1 MFLEKLKPIENH
13 QVKLP
18 FYLFCLVPVFHQQLN
33 SPFLTSLTPT
43 YLNTYLSFCYL
54 CAMEKTK
61 FTVTAA
67 LPYANG
73 PLHLGHVAGVYLPAD
88 IFVRFLRANNH
99 DVAFICGSD
108 EHGAAITLRAKK
120 EGITPRE
127 IVDKYNKVI
136 GDSFRD
142 FGISF
147 DIFHRTSDPLHIDTA
162 QEFFKVLEKN
172 GKFIEE
178 TTEQYFDEEFQQFL
192 ADRYITGDCPNCGNA
207 GAYGDQC
214 EKCGTALSP
223 TDLKNPI
230 STLSGKTP
238 VLKSTSHWF
247 LPMDRHEEW
256 LRTWIKEGI
265 LDGKQQHDPK
275 AWRNQVIG
283 QCLSWIDGGLRPR
296 AMTRDLDWGVPVPLP
311 NADGKVLYVWL
322 DAPIGYISATKQW
335 AADNGKDWKDYWCNE
350 DRKLVHFIGKDNIVF
365 HAIIFPILL
374 KDHGGFILPDNVPA
388 YEFLNL
394 EGDKFSTS
402 RNWAVWLHEYL
413 ERHPEKIDELK
424 YTLTAIAPETKDAEF
439 TWKEY
444 QARVNNELA
453 DILGNF
459 INRALVLTQKYYEGA
474 VPALGELTPED
485 EAVLA
490 EMKAIPERIAKLVYQ
505 YKLRDAQAEA
515 MQLARIGN
523 KYLADNEPWKLV
535 KTDPK
540 RVETIMHIAL
550 QITANLGLVL
560 DPFLPATAAKIR
572 GFMQIEN
579 QDWNAAGSLLVTAGH
594 RTEAPSIL
602 FQKIDDAFVEAEVA
616 HLEASQPQAQTNY
629 PPQKEET
636 SFDDFTKMDIRL
648 GTIVDAIRVPKADK
662 LLQLTVNTGID
673 TRTIVSGIAEHYA
686 PEEVIGKT
694 VAVLMNLAPRK
705 IRGVESQGM
714 ILMAENAEGQL
725 SFMIPEKGFEAGG
738 EIR

>member
-1 MFLEKLKPIENH
+1 MSKAK
-13 QVKLP
+13 
-18 FYLFCLVPVFHQQLN
+18 Y
-33 SPFLTSLTPT
+33 
-43 YLNTYLSFCYL
+43 
-54 CAMEKTK
+54 
-61 FTVTAA
+61 TVTAA

-88 IFVRFLRANNH
+88 IFVRFLRKNGH

-120 EGITPRE
+120 EGITPQE

-136 GDSFRD
+136 GDSFKQ
-142 FGISF
+142 FQISF
-147 DIFHRTSDPLHIDTA
+147 DIFHRTSEQLHHETA
-162 QEFFKVLEKN
+162 QEFFKVLEAN

-192 ADRYITGDCPNCGNA
+192 ADRYITGECPNCSNPS
-207 GAYGDQC
+207 AYGDQC
-214 EKCGTALSP
+214 EKCGSALSP
-223 TDLKNPI
+223 TDLKNPV

-238 VLKSTSHWF
+238 VLKNTSHWF
-247 LPMDRHEEW
+247 LPMDRHEDW
-256 LRTWIKEGI
+256 LRPWIKEGI

-283 QCLSWIDGGLRPR
+283 QCLSWIDGGLKPR

-335 AADNGKDWKDYWCNE
+335 AMDNGKDWRDYWCNE
-350 DRKLVHFIGKDNIVF
+350 ERKLVHFIGKDNIVF

-413 ERHPEKIDELK
+413 ERYPEKIDELK

-459 INRALVLTQKYYEGA
+459 VNRALVLTQKYYEG
-474 VPALGELTPED
+474 VIPACGELTEAD
-485 EAVLA
+485 QAVLA
-490 EMKAIPERIAKLVYQ
+490 EMKAIPGRIADLVYQ

-515 MQLARIGN
+515 MQLARLGN
-523 KYLADNEPWKLV
+523 KYLADNEPWKLI
-535 KTDPK
+535 KTDPE
-540 RVETIMHIAL
+540 RVKTIMHIAL
-550 QITANLGLVL
+550 QITANLGIVL
-560 DPFLPATAAKIR
+560 DPFLPATAEKLRA
-572 GFMQIEN
+572 FMNIEN
-579 QDWNAAGSLLVTAGH
+579 QSWDKAGELLVKVGDPTN
-594 RTEAPSIL
+594 APSIL
-602 FQKIDDAFVEAEVA
+602 FQKIDDEFVAKEVEFL
-616 HLEASQPQAQTNY
+616 HASQPTSTSNF
-629 PPQKEET
+629 PPQKEEV

-648 GTIVDAIRVPKADK
+648 GTITDAIRVPKADK
-662 LLQLTVNTGID
+662 LLQLTVDTGVD

-694 VAVLMNLAPRK
+694 VAVLLNLAPRK

-714 ILMAENAEGQL
+714 ILMAENEEGKL
-725 SFMIPEKGFEAGG
+725 SFMIPEKGFGAGG